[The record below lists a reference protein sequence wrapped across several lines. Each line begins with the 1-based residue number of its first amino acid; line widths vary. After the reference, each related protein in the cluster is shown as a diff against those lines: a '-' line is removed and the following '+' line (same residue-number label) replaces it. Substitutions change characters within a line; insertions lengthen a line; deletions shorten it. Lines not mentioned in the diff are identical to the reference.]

1 MEATGRMPDWRDRL
15 RDAWG
20 FLEVAEAVDDA
31 DHGNQA
37 ASNAILAIIAA
48 NDAVCMCLGQ
58 RKPSGAS
65 HGEAAQT
72 LQDVCRGTKW
82 EAEASLKARQLLE
95 VIRQK
100 NAAQYNGVPL
110 APDVVARIIRQT
122 QRFITWAEDVL
133 AAYAP
138 AHDKR
143 SLR

>member
-1 MEATGRMPDWRDRL
+1 M
-15 RDAWG
+15 
-20 FLEVAEAVDDA
+20 AEAADDA

-37 ASNAILAIIAA
+37 ASNAILATIAA
-48 NDAVCMCLGQ
+48 NDAVCMCLAQ

-65 HGEAAQT
+65 HEQASQA
-72 LQDVCRGTKW
+72 LQEVCRGTKW

-110 APDVVARIIRQT
+110 APDVVARIIKQT
-122 QRFITWAEDVL
+122 QRFVIWAEDVL

-138 AHDKR
+138 AHDR
-143 SLR
+143 HRPQ